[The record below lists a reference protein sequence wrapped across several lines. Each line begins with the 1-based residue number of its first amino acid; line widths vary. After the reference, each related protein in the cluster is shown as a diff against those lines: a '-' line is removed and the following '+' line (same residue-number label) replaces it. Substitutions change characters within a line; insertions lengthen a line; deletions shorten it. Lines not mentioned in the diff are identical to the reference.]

1 MADMGKPSQFGKV
14 QNEGYLAGYRA
25 KGYQDGTKFDPSTRL
40 SGGRELA
47 ALEG

>member
-1 MADMGKPSQFGKV
+1 MADMGKSSGFGKV
-14 QNEGYLAGYRA
+14 QSDGYLAGYRA
-25 KGYQDGTKFDPSTRL
+25 RGYQGGTKFDPSTRL